1 MGIKP
6 LAEAMPLQNWDS
18 SVIGREDQPIKA
30 LVNLPFFLALAA
42 TYSSNAIKYPLY
54 NDMQIGK
61 QAQEFRANAVYVA
74 LVGSRKAALRR
85 YLHQN
90 GITPQTHPQLISSS
104 GEWKI
109 PWNKFSRILH
119 GVYGSLIGHLKN
131 RCRDAGKDLVVIS
144 GDCHGPDRD
153 NQDIARGLGIPVLP
167 IPADWSKGKGAGYMR
182 NRTLVRH
189 CDMMIAYWDQESNG
203 TAHNFKLCKEFGVPL
218 AILNSSTVLDPA
230 TEAKAVIDQVIPAPA
245 QFINP
250 AWATDAVNDDL
261 F

>member
-1 MGIKP
+1 MKP

-30 LVNLPFFLALAA
+30 LVKLPFFLALAA
-42 TYSSNAIKYPLY
+42 TYSQNAIKYPLY

-74 LVGSRKAALRR
+74 LVGSRKAARRR

-90 GITPQTHPQLISSS
+90 GITPQTHPHLISPS

-109 PWNKFSRILH
+109 PGNKFSRILH

-144 GDCHGPDRD
+144 GDCHGPDRE